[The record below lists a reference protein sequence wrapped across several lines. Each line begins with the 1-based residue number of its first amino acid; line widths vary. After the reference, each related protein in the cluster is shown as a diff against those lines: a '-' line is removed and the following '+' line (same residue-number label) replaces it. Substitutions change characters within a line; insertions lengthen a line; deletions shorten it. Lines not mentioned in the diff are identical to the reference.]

1 VGELRAGPRRAGEPH
16 VRFPE
21 EPALLPGAAWDRLVI
36 LGGARTGTVTDP
48 RYGRRGRC
56 WPDRL
61 VRRLREVRPELAYA
75 NLGRRELTAPKI
87 RASQLAAALEFR
99 PDLAVVAARA
109 GQPAGAE
116 PDIDGTETELARV
129 VAALRA
135 AGSTVVIL
143 SRPDAQP
150 GRPVGAAADALFA
163 ERTRTLSVRFGT
175 GYVDVPAL
183 LAGTRGTHGPDGC
196 RLTLLGH
203 ALVAAEL
210 VRELNRHVDPAEA
223 P

>member
-1 VGELRAGPRRAGEPH
+1 MRTDPKQAANGGGRLPDG
-16 VRFPE
+16 
-21 EPALLPGAAWDRLVI
+21 PALLPGAAWHRLVI
-36 LGGARTGTVTDP
+36 LGGAQTGLVTDP
-48 RYGRRGRC
+48 RHGRRGRC

-61 VRRLREVRPELAYA
+61 VRRLREVRPQLAFA
-75 NLGRRELTAPKI
+75 NLGRRELTASKI
-87 RASQLAAALEFR
+87 RATQLAAALEFR

-109 GQPAGAE
+109 AAPAGAE

-143 SRPDAQP
+143 SRPDAP
-150 GRPVGAAADALFA
+150 AGRPVPAAAGALFA

-175 GYVDVPAL
+175 GYVDVPAMPAMP
-183 LAGTRGTHGPDGC
+183 AGGTAVHGPDGC
-196 RLTLLGH
+196 RLTVLGH

-210 VRELNRHVDPAEA
+210 VRELNRHLDP